1 MNIDSNTLYTA
12 SNIMVQ
18 AGYIIKQAP
27 STVPVV
33 YTGLATA
40 VITAC
45 LSILAVI
52 AAAGRALAAWK
63 SGHKA
68 LPSIL
73 SGTKVPIVKPTT
85 VVPPPAS

>member
-1 MNIDSNTLYTA
+1 MIDSNTLNTA

-27 STVPVV
+27 STVPAV

-45 LSILAVI
+45 PSILAVI
-52 AAAGRALAAWK
+52 ASAGRAWQAWK
-63 SGHKA
+63 NGGSAVKA
-68 LPSIL
+68 IALGIN
-73 SGTKVPIVKPTT
+73 TPTT
-85 VVPPPAS
+85 PPAPKV

>member
-1 MNIDSNTLYTA
+1 MIDSNTLNTA

-27 STVPVV
+27 STVPVA

-52 AAAGRALAAWK
+52 AAAGRAIQAWK
-63 SGHKA
+63 NGGSAVKA
-68 LPSIL
+68 IALGVS
-73 SGTKVPIVKPTT
+73 THTT
-85 VVPPPAS
+85 PPAPKV